1 MKNPPL
7 PLIALSIG
15 TVFTVPLASA
25 EVLFSQDFDNFADGI
40 YASSTEP
47 FGFTTVHTGKNGD
60 ADSGDIVISNG
71 AAAFVTNADG
81 TGFEFSGLDLNVREY
96 LLDRISFEVSYDI
109 VSFNQFTIALKGPD
123 GILRYRFVLNNG
135 DNGQINSQLDISS
148 NGDDPDFTLE
158 PDTKLSVI
166 LELRGTGAD
175 RSGSLIVNG
184 ETVFSGVKFNSGDGL
199 SEYFNTLSFS
209 RFNGQDAPTISLDN
223 VVIEGSLASQSIF
236 AGYPEASGWRHA
248 SIGWVDD
255 ALYPYV
261 YVYAAGHSTWLYIYA
276 DGATV
281 DSYHSYHYLK
291 ATWIWAS
298 DLYGDFYYNY
308 NLATWEQFSSTAP

>member
-7 PLIALSIG
+7 PLVVLSFG
-15 TVFTVPLASA
+15 TVFTVPVASA
-25 EVLFSQDFDNFADGI
+25 EVLFSQDFNSFADGV
-40 YASSTEP
+40 YASATEP
-47 FGFTTVHTGKNGD
+47 FGFTTVRTGKNGD

-81 TGFEFSGLDLNVREY
+81 TGFESSRLDLDVRQY
-96 LLDRISFEVSYDI
+96 SIDRISFELSYDI
-109 VSFNQFTIALKGPD
+109 VSFNQFTISLNGPD
-123 GILRYRFVLNNG
+123 GTLRYRFVLNNG
-135 DNGQINSQLDISS
+135 ANGQINSQLDIST
-148 NGDDPDFTLE
+148 NGDAADFTLE
-158 PDTKLSVI
+158 PDTKLPVI

-209 RFNGQDAPTISLDN
+209 RFNGQDAPSIFLDN
-223 VVIEGSLASQSIF
+223 VVVEGSLASQSIF
-236 AGYPEASGWRHA
+236 AGYPEVNGWRQA

-261 YVYAAGHSTWLYIYA
+261 YVYAAGHSSWLYIYA

-281 DSYHSYHYLK
+281 DSYFSYHYLK

-298 DLYGDFYYNY
+298 DFYGDYYYNF
-308 NLATWEQFSSTAP
+308 NLATWEQFSVTAH